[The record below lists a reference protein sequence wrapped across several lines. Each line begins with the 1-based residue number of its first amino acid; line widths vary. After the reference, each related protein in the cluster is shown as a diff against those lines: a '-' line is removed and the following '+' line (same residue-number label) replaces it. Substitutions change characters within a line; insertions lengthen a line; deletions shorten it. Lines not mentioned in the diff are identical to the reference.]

1 MKSKKIQFS
10 VILGMVLIA
19 IILILCLVSFFWLP
33 YDPDRIDTANR
44 FSLPTAAHLLGTD
57 QFGRDVLS
65 RIMVASRSALLVG
78 LCSVSVGALIGLV
91 VGAVAAMSGP
101 RLQSLIMRVIDG
113 FMAFPG
119 ILLAMMLVAVL
130 GKGQINAVIA
140 IGIFMIPSFSRL
152 VYSMI
157 LENKTRLHIKAAR
170 SYGCGSVRIV
180 ISHIFPDMLP
190 RMVTQFSSSI
200 GGAILTES
208 SLSFL
213 GLGIQPPSASW
224 GMMLSEAR
232 QYVLTYPF
240 IAVAPGVVLL
250 IAVLGF
256 NLLGDGLND
265 RLVRRGVRS

>member
-1 MKSKKIQFS
+1 MKKHSS
-10 VILGMVLIA
+10 LLPGLLLVA
-19 IILILCLVSFFWLP
+19 LILAMCLISFFWLP
-33 YDPDRIDTANR
+33 MDPNKMDTANR
-44 FSLPTAAHLLGTD
+44 FALPTFSHWLGTD

-65 RIMVASRSALLVG
+65 RVMIASRSALLVG
-78 LCSVSVGALIGLV
+78 LGSVSVGTAAGLLL
-91 VGAVAAMSGP
+91 GSLAAMAGP
-101 RLQSLIMRVIDG
+101 RLQALIMRIIDG

-130 GKGQINAVIA
+130 SKGLINSVIA

-157 LENKTRLHIKAAR
+157 LENKTRLYVKAAR
-170 SYGCGSVRIV
+170 SYGCRSGQIV

-190 RMVTQFSSSI
+190 RLITQFSSAV

-224 GMMLSEAR
+224 GLMLSEAR
-232 QYVLTYPF
+232 QFVLSYPF
-240 IAVAPGVVLL
+240 LAVAPGAVLL
-250 IAVLGF
+250 VAALGF
-256 NLLGDGLND
+256 NLVGDGLND
-265 RLVRRGVRS
+265 RLVKRGSR